1 MDLISVIIPVYNT
14 EKFIGKAI
22 ESVINQTYQN
32 VEIIIVE
39 DDSKD
44 NTYNICKSYAEKD
57 ARIKLYKNEKNLGM
71 MPNWNHALEYVKGKF
86 WAKLDADDWWEQHF
100 IEDCYNIISKDE
112 NVGMV
117 SGRYVLIDENDQII
131 PNSEYQLPEQ
141 FKNASTDFI
150 WKVKKGV
157 YGMFEPN
164 LAFQG
169 NGLIRSEI
177 LQKLGNYTLLP
188 AGDTEMYFRI
198 GAHYKIY
205 FLDKLY
211 HYHRVWSS
219 NYTRSQ
225 VLLLDKADK
234 NMHDARKE
242 IFDYYFKQNKITKS
256 EFDLFTKQN
265 QFEYNKFLVAKY
277 RKQNNINEALKILGQ
292 NFKLFPIATLN
303 FYLSRIFN
311 R

>member
-1 MDLISVIIPVYNT
+1 MS
-14 EKFIGKAI
+14 
-22 ESVINQTYQN
+22 
-32 VEIIIVE
+32 
-39 DDSKD
+39 
-44 NTYNICKSYAEKD
+44 
-57 ARIKLYKNEKNLGM
+57 
-71 MPNWNHALEYVKGKF
+71 NWNHALEYVKGKF

-211 HYHRVWSS
+211 HYYRIWSS

-292 NFKLFPIATLN
+292 NFKLFPIATIN
-303 FYLSRIFN
+303 FYISRIFN